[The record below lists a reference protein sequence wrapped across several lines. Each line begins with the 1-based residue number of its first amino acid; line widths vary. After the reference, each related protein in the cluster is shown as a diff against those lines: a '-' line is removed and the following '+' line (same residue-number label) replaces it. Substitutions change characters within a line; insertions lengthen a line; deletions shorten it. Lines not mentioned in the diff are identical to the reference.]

1 MEQTNA
7 DQRVRIAV
15 VDDHPFFRDGICR
28 TLELVPD
35 FELVGEFDDGA
46 KGLKAIRHTQPDIA
60 VLDVNLPTMN
70 GLEVLKVL
78 KSERLPTRVIIL
90 TAHHDIEQTIH
101 VIRAGAYA
109 YAAKDIEPETLVKVV
124 RGVASNAYVINGKR
138 YTQSQVDEWIAQ
150 HVEDLSGPY
159 VVDSEEHYIPLSP
172 REMEILKYVTH
183 GMSNQEVALE
193 LNISQQTVK
202 NHMTS
207 ILRKLNVK
215 DRTQAAVTAIRRG
228 WVRIQK

>member
-1 MEQTNA
+1 MGHNKVSQTI
-7 DQRVRIAV
+7 RIAV
-15 VDDHPFFRDGICR
+15 VDDHPFFREGISR
-28 TLELVPD
+28 ALESVPD
-35 FELVGEFDDGA
+35 FELIGEFDDGA
-46 KGLKAIRHTQPDIA
+46 RGLKAIRHNHPDVA

-70 GLEVLKVL
+70 GLEVLKVIRDEKL
-78 KSERLPTRVIIL
+78 ATRVIVL
-90 TAHHDIEQTIH
+90 TAHHDIEQTVH
-101 VIRAGAYA
+101 MIRAGAHA
-109 YAAKDIEPETLVKVV
+109 YAAKDIEPDRLIKVIRAV
-124 RGVASNAYVINGKR
+124 VNNAYVINGKR
-138 YTQSQVDEWIAQ
+138 YTQDQVDEWIAE

-159 VVDSEEHYIPLSP
+159 IVDNEEHYIPLSP

-183 GMSNQEVALE
+183 GMSNQEVALA